1 MRLARAGAACCV
13 VSIMTAL
20 QLAAIM
26 RATAQS
32 HGAQPYTI
40 GKMLAESL
48 LELYGVD
55 EQAFGNCIEGIED
68 TLQLTVHGGCC
79 RGARATRGK

>member
-1 MRLARAGAACCV
+1 MRLARAWAACCV
-13 VSIMTAL
+13 VSIMAAS

-32 HGAQPYTI
+32 HGAQPYAM
-40 GKMLAESL
+40 GQMLAESL

-55 EQAFGNCIEGIED
+55 EQAFGNCIEGIEG
-68 TLQLTVHGGCC
+68 TL
-79 RGARATRGK
+79 